1 MLETGLIVVH
11 VVCCVVLVTL
21 VLMQQG
27 RGAEAGAALGAGAS
41 ASVFGAR
48 GSATFL
54 SRSTAAIAMLLLA
67 TSLGLNGVYVHRG
80 QGASV
85 TERYPTQTPASA
97 AKPKLKPGA
106 SSRGQDGKGSAAPL
120 QQDGA
125 RPQGDGS
132 PARPADIPD
141 ATAGHAGDKLQ
152 PRARDAQGARPPA
165 SSTPPP

>member
-54 SRSTAAIAMLLLA
+54 SRSTAAVAMLLLA
-67 TSLGLNGVYVHRG
+67 TSLGLNGVYVHKG

-85 TERYPTQTPASA
+85 TERYPTQTPASP
-97 AKPKLKPGA
+97 AKPKPDA
-106 SSRGQDGKGSAAPL
+106 SSKGQDGKGSAAPL

-125 RPQGDGS
+125 RPQGDDS

-141 ATAGHAGDKLQ
+141 ATAGHAGDKPQ